1 MEWLLIFV
9 IGGAVL
15 VALSVRRSITPMAA
29 WRIVALAAIGTAV
42 FGLGLFLLLT
52 GRLSPANP
60 YTWSWT
66 LAVFFL
72 LSLAA
77 APFGLIPLFVRAE
90 GGAEEPLVD

>member
-1 MEWLLIFV
+1 MEWLLMLV

-15 VALSVRRSITPMAA
+15 VALSVRRSITPVAA
-29 WRIVALAAIGTAV
+29 RRILALAAMGTVV

-52 GRLSPANP
+52 GRLAPINLYA
-60 YTWSWT
+60 WAWI
-66 LAVFFL
+66 LAGFFL

-77 APFGLIPLFVRAE
+77 APFGLIPLFLRAD